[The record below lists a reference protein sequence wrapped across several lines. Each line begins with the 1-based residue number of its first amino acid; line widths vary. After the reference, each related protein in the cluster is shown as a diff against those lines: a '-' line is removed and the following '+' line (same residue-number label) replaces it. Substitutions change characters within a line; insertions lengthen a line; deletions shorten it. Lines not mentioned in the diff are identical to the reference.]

1 MIPKP
6 NYPCVSARSLTRSQL
21 LGWRQD
27 DVNASGFKVPLLFG
41 GSSKEG
47 IGGKSCPRAILL
59 NPQHSDGCQRKRES
73 DESFW
78 TSPEQLSQLSS
89 FLPHP
94 RSSSKPSAAVAF
106 HRNKNP
112 QTHPEAS
119 LLVPTESGRRG
130 FESLLEHDSK
140 TQLPLCVR

>member
-1 MIPKP
+1 MRMPLVSKFLCYLEAVARRELAGNPARTPFRLSKIPMG
-6 NYPCVSARSLTRSQL
+6 VSA
-21 LGWRQD
+21 
-27 DVNASGFKVPLLFG
+27 
-41 GSSKEG
+41 E
-47 IGGKSCPRAILL
+47 
-59 NPQHSDGCQRKRES
+59 RES
-73 DESFW
+73 NESFW

-112 QTHPEAS
+112 KTHPEAS
-119 LLVPTESGRRG
+119 LLVLTESDKGG

-140 TQLPLCVR
+140 TQLPLCIR